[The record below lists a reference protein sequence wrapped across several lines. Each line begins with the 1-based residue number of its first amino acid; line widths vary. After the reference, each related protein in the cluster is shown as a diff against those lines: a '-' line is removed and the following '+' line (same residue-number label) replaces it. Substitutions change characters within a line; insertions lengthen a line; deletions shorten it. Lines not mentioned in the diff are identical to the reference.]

1 MWDQGTLNLE
11 RDLRHEDGLLAR
23 LRAGEQGQSLVEAA
37 LVFPVLLIILTGIL
51 SFGLAF
57 NNYLIL
63 TNAVGAGGRV
73 LAIDRGKTLDPCAD
87 AVTAVTQSAVL
98 LKSGS
103 IGYSFNLN
111 GTSYPS
117 GTGSSSTTS
126 CPSTSNTTGAAGNLA
141 QGKPAQI
148 TITYPCSLA
157 IFRIN
162 LAPGCQLTASTTELV
177 Q

>member
-11 RDLRHEDGLLAR
+11 RNLRHEDGLLAR

-63 TNAVGAGGRV
+63 TNAVGAGGRA
-73 LAIDRGKTLDPCAD
+73 LAITRGNTTDPCSYASTVVAQA
-87 AVTAVTQSAVL
+87 AVMLNSNNIT
-98 LKSGS
+98 
-103 IGYSFNLN
+103 YSWNLN
-111 GTSYPS
+111 GNSYS
-117 GTGSSSTTS
+117 GASCSSSS
-126 CPSTSNTTGAAGNLA
+126 LTTGAAGVLTKA
-141 QGKPAQI
+141 QGTPAQI

-157 IFRIN
+157 IFRVN
-162 LAPGCQLTASTTELV
+162 LAPGCQLSASTTELV